1 MKQLLYIL
9 YCINLLLSP
18 TTGSGQDMNQ
28 EKMNAVKL
36 QVLKPLGLEE
46 QDGAASFLEER
57 LTQAVILN
65 GIVSATSRFVLVTSI
80 RELSSR
86 VTPSTPPQYV
96 TELEVNC
103 YIADQTEKIIL
114 QQTTFN
120 VKGVARSTAKTYLNA
135 IGMIQARNPKLK
147 TLINKGKEK
156 IIAYYQTLDEESPE
170 RANTGTKEP
179 DTEWILKAQPQ

>member
-9 YCINLLLSP
+9 YCMNLLLSSA
-18 TTGSGQDMNQ
+18 TGFGQEINQ
-28 EKMNAVKL
+28 DKKNTVKL
-36 QVLKPLGLEE
+36 QVLKPLGLEK
-46 QDGAASFLEER
+46 QDGAASLLEER

-65 GIVSATSRFVLVTSI
+65 GIASTTSRFVLVTSI
-80 RELSSR
+80 RELSSQ

-96 TELEVNC
+96 TELEVSC

-120 VKGVARSTAKTYLNA
+120 VKGVARSAAKAYRNA
-135 IGMIQARNPKLK
+135 TGMIQARNPKLK

-156 IIAYYQTLDEESPE
+156 MIAYYQTLKEESQE
-170 RANTGTKEP
+170 RVTTGTEEP
-179 DTEWILKAQPQ
+179 DTEWIFKVQPQ

>member
-28 EKMNAVKL
+28 KKMNTVKL
-36 QVLKPLGLEE
+36 QVLKP
-46 QDGAASFLEER
+46 

>member
-9 YCINLLLSP
+9 YCINLLLYS
-18 TTGSGQDMNQ
+18 TTGSGQEMNR
-28 EKMNAVKL
+28 EKTNTVKL
-36 QVLKPLGLEE
+36 QVLTPLGLDK
-46 QDGAASFLEER
+46 QDGAASLLEER

-65 GIVSATSRFVLVTSI
+65 GIASTTSRFVLVTCI
-80 RELSSR
+80 RELSSL
-86 VTPSTPPQYV
+86 VTPSTPPQYL
-96 TELEVNC
+96 TELEVTC

-120 VKGVARSTAKTYLNA
+120 VKGVARSTAKAYWNA

-156 IIAYYQTLDEESPE
+156 IITYYQTLNEESQE
-170 RANTGTKEP
+170 RVNAGAKEP
-179 DTEWILKAQPQ
+179 DIEWIFKVQPQ